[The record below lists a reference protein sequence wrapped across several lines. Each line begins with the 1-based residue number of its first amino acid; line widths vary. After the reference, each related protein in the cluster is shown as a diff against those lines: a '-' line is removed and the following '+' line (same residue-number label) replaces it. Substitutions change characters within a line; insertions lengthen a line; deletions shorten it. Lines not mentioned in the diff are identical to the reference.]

1 MSDFFKRLKAEEYKA
16 LKPIENLVF
25 VNGVAINSED
35 DLCIV
40 CVSWFDR
47 NFGRN
52 KRFNLIHIPN
62 EGRRTRWEALRLQ
75 RMGLRSG
82 TPDYLL
88 SKNGV
93 PVCWLEF
100 KFGKNGLTDFQKE
113 FREFAKA
120 AGFGFELIR
129 SFDEFKAALMK
140 YGVYSPQKIKED
152 RIFIENIFKDK
163 GK

>member
-35 DLCIV
+35 DLCIA

-62 EGRRTRWEALRLQ
+62 EGKRTRWEALRLQ

-88 SKNGV
+88 SKDGV
-93 PVCWLEF
+93 PICWLEF
-100 KFGKNGLTDFQKE
+100 KFGNVIFDLARLGLFTNAVNGFVLCIPV
-113 FREFAKA
+113 
-120 AGFGFELIR
+120 LILR
-129 SFDEFKAALMK
+129 
-140 YGVYSPQKIKED
+140 Y
-152 RIFIENIFKDK
+152 
-163 GK
+163 